1 MLQTS
6 YCYITISL
14 KLCSYGWTRCK
25 TILKVDQ
32 QVFMVALLVS
42 KCWWQICHTGV
53 KGWYPIYLP
62 STSPMRVGDVAEVVG
77 GLELSIK
84 FSEAEDRDHV
94 IHLSRGVG
102 WSPLP
107 EIDFDEDW
115 LDKEDLSK
123 EKHWEFCLNINKAW
137 IPSSELH
144 YFYVSATKLD
154 KNVKAY
160 VRYKLYNKGTHFCH
174 I

>member
-1 MLQTS
+1 MP
-6 YCYITISL
+6 
-14 KLCSYGWTRCK
+14 R
-25 TILKVDQ
+25 VDFI
-32 QVFMVALLVS
+32 VVLLVS
-42 KCWWQICHTGV
+42 TYSCLCQVCHTGV
-53 KGWYPIYLP
+53 KGWYPVYLP
-62 STSPMRVGDVAEVVG
+62 TKSDMHDGDVDKAVG

-84 FSEAEDRDHV
+84 FSEADDRDHV

-107 EIDFDEDW
+107 KIDCDEEW

-123 EKHWEFCLNINKAW
+123 KTHWRFCLNISKAW

-144 YFYVSATKLD
+144 SFHVSVAKLD
-154 KNVKAY
+154 KNFRAY
-160 VRYKLYNKGTHFCH
+160 ARYKLYNKGTHFSC